1 MKNLRRVVWSRGMF
15 LTPQHFQTLDNFI
28 EDTLQFRFTA
38 SNYCNWGVVDLG
50 IDQESLVNGLFTVHH
65 CRGVLPDGVVFSIPE
80 SDPSSGR
87 VRVRCRA
94 PPSSAMCSASAR
106 CSRSWQQSR

>member
-28 EDTLQFRFTA
+28 EDSLQFRFNA

-50 IDQESLVNGLFTVHH
+50 IDQESLANGLFTIHH
-65 CRGVLPDGVVFSIPE
+65 CRGRAA
-80 SDPSSGR
+80 GR
-87 VRVRCRA
+87 R
-94 PPSSAMCSASAR
+94 SLQH
-106 CSRSWQQSR
+106 SRD